1 MSDQYVQ
8 VAPDSTG
15 KKVQTYENTVGGQT
29 VEAQAIVPVD
39 STGVP
44 FTPSNP
50 VPSGVV
56 LGTLA
61 GATRVNS
68 SAYEAKHVLKAS
80 AGTLISLMGRNSSAS
95 DQYIQIFNTT
105 SVPADGATPIYF
117 FTAFAGSD
125 FSMDLPITGCPFSTG
140 ISVSNSSTDT
150 TKTEGSADCWFLAVV
165 V

>member
-1 MSDQYVQ
+1 MADQYVQ

-15 KKVQTYENTVGGQT
+15 KKVQTYENTVNSQT
-29 VEAQAIVPVD
+29 VEAQAIVPVNSSGAPY
-39 STGVP
+39 ST
-44 FTPSNP
+44 SNP
-50 VPSGVV
+50 VPTGVV

-68 SAYEAKHVLKAS
+68 SAYEASHVLKAS

-95 DQYIQIFNTT
+95 DQYIQLFDSTT
-105 SVPADGATPIYF
+105 VPGNGTAPIYF
-117 FTAFAGSD
+117 FTAFAGTD

-140 ISVSNSSTDT
+140 IAVCNSSTDT
-150 TKTEGSADCWFLAVV
+150 TKTLGSADCWFLAVV